1 MISVHE
7 TPPQIERA
15 SLLGF
20 QYYIPPFRAQSNAN
34 PNFSVRG

>member
-15 SLLGF
+15 SLLQYLGF
-20 QYYIPPFRAQSNAN
+20 QYYIPPFRA
-34 PNFSVRG
+34 